1 MGHLRIGFIVI
12 SLFLLGVIILQPLS
26 ALATDATEDE
36 IPYEF
41 TVIERKDILNDPMAK
56 RILENIEIAKKKL
69 AEMQDIKPILTEHQ
83 KFVEEQRRMV
93 QEQLQKELD
102 RINKKYE
109 NYTPRAAFAK
119 YVAKQPDYLHGF
131 YWELFNYL
139 EQKVMYAKEQKQ
151 IILASGGSRHDAR
164 QAFIQYATFP
174 KAEAFAVVEEAR
186 VKHGIGGVVAGQMDL
201 LGGYSP
207 EAKALYES
215 WMSDP
220 TMLKTYPERNFV
232 SVTEEGSLQNFMLD
246 SSPRTIEIAR
256 DSSEETYTVVHE
268 INPYVTEQIEIQEHQ
283 SETAVDLSG
292 EDFVSEGMEEMNTVS
307 EFTVSAWVKP
317 DLQED
322 SLRHT
327 AISKDR
333 AFVLS
338 INNIQEPK
346 GLVSFSIF
354 DGIKWTTV
362 DSKSLITNKWNH
374 IAATL
379 DGSSISIYV
388 NGELEGQKEL
398 AGTFQMNPYG
408 YFELSPMQNVESNSD
423 VIIGAEIIVNYDG
436 VSSKNFFSGMIDEV
450 LVQDKL
456 LDEIQIEELCT
467 NSPYHSI
474 L

>member
-1 MGHLRIGFIVI
+1 MGHLGIVSI
-12 SLFLLGVIILQPLS
+12 VFSLFLLGVIIPQSLS

-41 TVIERKDILNDPMAK
+41 TVIEGKDILNDPMAK

-83 KFVEEQRRMV
+83 KFIEEQRRMI
-93 QEQLQKELD
+93 QEQLQEELD
-102 RINKKYE
+102 RMNKKYE
-109 NYTPRAAFAK
+109 GFTPRAAFAK

-174 KAEAFAVVEEAR
+174 KAEALDVVQKAR
-186 VKHGIGGVVAGQMDL
+186 EKHGIGGVVAGQMDP
-201 LGGYSP
+201 LGEYSP
-207 EAKALYES
+207 EARALYES
-215 WMSDP
+215 WMNDP
-220 TMLKTYPERNFV
+220 TMLKINHDPYFASVSEER
-232 SVTEEGSLQNFMLD
+232 SLQNFVQD
-246 SSPRTIEIAR
+246 SSPVTVEIVQ
-256 DSSEETYTVVHE
+256 DSSGETYTLVHE
-268 INPYVTEQIEIQEHQ
+268 TNPYVAEQIATQEHQ
-283 SETAVDLSG
+283 SETAIDLSG
-292 EDFVSEGMEEMNTVS
+292 EDFVSEGIEEMNTVS

-354 DGIKWTTV
+354 DGIKWTAV
-362 DSKSLITNKWNH
+362 DSKSLITNEWNH
-374 IAATL
+374 VAATL

-398 AGTFQMNPYG
+398 PGTFEMNSHG
-408 YFELSPMQNVESNSD
+408 IFELGPMQNVESNSD
-423 VIIGAEIIVNYDG
+423 VIIGAEIIVNSGG

-456 LDEIQIEELCT
+456 LNEIQIEELCT